1 MPVTGLTQ
9 VHRFQMVLV
18 ILVALALSGVP
29 CEMKI
34 PGAFARPTHVGP
46 EKNISTYPCQLDDQ
60 MGWSHGK
67 QFGYPTSI
75 YFGEKC
81 LVYWFRDRLGCQTAK
96 LCATGWLCLVPRLPH
111 TLQNGAVLHVQNQI
125 SYFWKVPKD
134 PLWIK
139 WTVKVFLS
147 GRRRSVLTP

>member
-1 MPVTGLTQ
+1 MVTGLTE

-81 LVYWFRDRLGCQTAK
+81 LIY
-96 LCATGWLCLVPRLPH
+96 
-111 TLQNGAVLHVQNQI
+111 
-125 SYFWKVPKD
+125 
-134 PLWIK
+134 
-139 WTVKVFLS
+139 
-147 GRRRSVLTP
+147 